1 MAFNWLS
8 CHQIGWGERPGEEVQ
23 QSTVQITVGT
33 ALWSKRAFRQSW
45 RVAPGK
51 VISCSQDARES
62 AWEDRTESNVC
73 PMSVLCESH
82 CSMLKQ
88 YLQEKR
94 TCQRTSLLVQP
105 LGWSALMWRYPVEW
119 RFHGEYLNWK
129 TNGKEK
135 KKIGTGKKSQLSKGK
150 ENENR
155 ANSPRTAKMGDSAHR
170 LRVRLGTVAW
180 PANEKREKPK
190 KKGPE
195 DPGSQPEKGVHPC
208 WVQECSWHHHG
219 AQWMKWLKATAQ
231 TRRDSDIEALYCK
244 RVRSFYGVRKWSYH
258 RNAASVTGGHCWRV
272 VIGQEHESWVTTE
285 TAFMQLL

>member
-135 KKIGTGKKSQLSKGK
+135 KKDRDRK
-150 ENENR
+150 EV
-155 ANSPRTAKMGDSAHR
+155 STFQG
-170 LRVRLGTVAW
+170 
-180 PANEKREKPK
+180 
-190 KKGPE
+190 
-195 DPGSQPEKGVHPC
+195 
-208 WVQECSWHHHG
+208 
-219 AQWMKWLKATAQ
+219 
-231 TRRDSDIEALYCK
+231 
-244 RVRSFYGVRKWSYH
+244 
-258 RNAASVTGGHCWRV
+258 
-272 VIGQEHESWVTTE
+272 
-285 TAFMQLL
+285 